1 MNLTDEQLL
10 KEYVDNYKVGRLVTI
25 PVIWLEQLG
34 LDTKHAADALNCD
47 ARAVRAQILLQLLA
61 DQKGDRREKLP
72 IFRDFRDAI
81 EFREMLIRPRPQI
94 QMSNLCQEIMIGQPG
109 ECVLGTI
116 VCWNCKARVMADQV
130 SDNDGHC
137 PKCGAEHANEDDE
150 D

>member
-10 KEYVDNYKVGRLVTI
+10 KEYLDNYQAGKLVTI

-34 LDTKHAADALNCD
+34 LDTKQAADALNCD

-61 DQKGDRREKLP
+61 DRKGDRREKLP
-72 IFRDFRDAI
+72 LFNDFRDAI
-81 EFREMLIRPRPQI
+81 YFREQLRRPAPKI
-94 QMSNLCQEIMIGQPG
+94 AMSNLCQEIMCGPTSETI
-109 ECVLGTI
+109 LGTI
-116 VCWNCKARVMADQV
+116 ACWNCKGRVMPDQIA
-130 SDNDGHC
+130 DNDGHC